1 MPKLMIIFLR
11 EIPKVL
17 NVKPLIY
24 LTNREVPATI
34 VRSCVQIFPGKI
46 GEARYA
52 GYTHGK
58 EVQRSS
64 KD

>member
-1 MPKLMIIFLR
+1 MLKLMIIFLR
-11 EIPKVL
+11 EIRKVL
-17 NVKPLIY
+17 NVKPLVY
-24 LTNREVPATI
+24 LTNREIPATR

-46 GEARYA
+46 GEAGCA